1 MADEQ
6 NQTPLQSR
14 AAGPNDKV
22 PRSIRETSQVSV
34 KNQQKEN
41 QDNKSKGTSD
51 KKAKKAEKLAAL
63 EKEFNSMMRLR
74 RIVFEMR
81 QKEIEFELHRLEE
94 GALKL
99 QYEKEALDARD
110 SGSDD
115 GAAPSKRS
123 RSPFT

>member
-1 MADEQ
+1 M
-6 NQTPLQSR
+6 
-14 AAGPNDKV
+14 G
-22 PRSIRETSQVSV
+22 ETSQVSV

-63 EKEFNSMMRLR
+63 GKEFNSMMRLR
-74 RIVFEMR
+74 RIEFEMR
-81 QKEIEFELHRLEE
+81 QKEIEMELHRLEE

-115 GAAPSKRS
+115 GAASSIRS
-123 RSPFT
+123 RSPFN